1 MGNRKIHSNEKNKII
16 SMIANDCSENEIH
29 RVLGVSR
36 DTVSNYKD
44 KYHTE
49 IASIKKQISE
59 LAGEYATKGWRE
71 ANKRDLST
79 LSTAQL
85 VTTSAIATDKHL
97 LSAGEPTENLQLSK
111 KIVIIQSGTGA
122 ERNPGYKTIEDV
134 LKERQKPVS
143 VGDTNTNNNNI
154 TNVH

>member
-1 MGNRKIHSNEKNKII
+1 MGNRKIHMDEKNKII
-16 SMIANDCSENEIH
+16 SMIANDCSEREIS
-29 RVLGVSR
+29 RQCGVDR
-36 DTVSNYKD
+36 ATVSNYKD
-44 KYHTE
+44 KDSTE
-49 IASIKKQISE
+49 IRHIKKQISE

-143 VGDTNTNNNNI
+143 VGDTVNNSNNNGRS
-154 TNVH
+154 

>member
-59 LAGEYATKGWRE
+59 LAGKYALKGWEE
-71 ANKRDLST
+71 ANRRDLTT
-79 LSTAQL
+79 LSTPQL
-85 VTTSAIATDKHL
+85 ITTSAIATDKHL

-111 KIVIIQSGTGA
+111 KIVIIQSGTGT
-122 ERNPGYKTIEDV
+122 ERNPGYKTIDDV
-134 LKERQKPVS
+134 LRERQK
-143 VGDTNTNNNNI
+143 TT
-154 TNVH
+154 